1 MKLENL
7 AYVGFRGKGW
17 YSGAIKFEGILC
29 RRDKAEELF
38 DILRDEWMM
47 SDLDGKHS
55 EVRCV
60 PVCLTDKND
69 VLGAIVNTPYFE
81 FSECEMFD
89 FSKVEEEEEDSIR
102 GFAETSCVFIQS
114 LKITPV
120 TTYKI
125 EDPEGGE

>member
-7 AYVGFRGKGW
+7 AYVGFRGEGW
-17 YSGAIKFEGILC
+17 YSGVIKFEGILC
-29 RRDKAEELF
+29 RRDTAQELF

-55 EVRCV
+55 EVYCD

-69 VLGAIVNTPYFE
+69 VLGAIVNTPYLE
-81 FSECEMFD
+81 LSECEMFN
-89 FSKVEEEEEDSIR
+89 FSEVEAEEEASIR
-102 GFAETSCVFIQS
+102 GFAKASCNFVQS

-120 TTYKI
+120 TTYEI
-125 EDPEGGE
+125 EGVL